1 MLKHG
6 FRAGFVSV
14 VLLVS
19 ACDSDD
25 HREQAPVPP
34 PASAATKTQEN
45 QRDLSA
51 LDVCAILPDE
61 VVATVLGNTITQ
73 PGRRQD
79 YGQVSQGCEY
89 ALGRAE
95 RGTGEGPFEYVFIY
109 VSPPGSFGTL
119 ETALATDQGLDQKV
133 SGEVVSGIGD
143 LAFAVH
149 NQTEHA
155 TTLHVLREDDFALEI
170 KANNLEHT
178 RKVTIPRH
186 TWTPPVCQAVI

>member
-6 FRAGFVSV
+6 FRASFASLF
-14 VLLVS
+14 LLVS

-25 HREQAPVPP
+25 HREQTPVPP
-34 PASAATKTQEN
+34 AAPAATKAQEN

-61 VVATVLGNTITQ
+61 VVAQLLGNTIRQ

-79 YGQVSQGCEY
+79 YGQVTQGCEY

-95 RGTGEGPFEYVFIY
+95 RGTDEGPFEYVFIY
-109 VSPPGSFGTL
+109 VSPPGRFGTL

-143 LAFAVH
+143 LAFAVY
-149 NQTEHA
+149 NETEHA
-155 TTLHVLREDDFALEI
+155 TTLHVPRKGDLALEI

-178 RKVTIPRH
+178 RKLAEAALARLRPK
-186 TWTPPVCQAVI
+186 

>member
-61 VVATVLGNTITQ
+61 VVAQVLGNTVTQ

-79 YGQVSQGCEY
+79 YGQVTQGCEY

-109 VSPPGSFGTL
+109 VSLPGSFGTL

-143 LAFAVH
+143 LAFAVY
-149 NQTEHA
+149 NETEHA

-178 RKVTIPRH
+178 RKLAEAALARLGPK
-186 TWTPPVCQAVI
+186 